1 MTISRRSFV
10 KIAAAAAAL
19 PRVAFTQTSA
29 PRPARN
35 ESREVLRELPYS
47 SVQLAGGPFKR
58 QYDALRAHYLAL
70 DNDRLLKVYR
80 QRAGLPAPGEDMGG
94 WYDFNGF
101 VPGHALGQFIS
112 GLARIGASTGDQACH
127 EKVHA
132 LVTGFGATLGAK
144 NQSILRPE
152 TNLWP
157 CYTLDKHFIGL
168 IDSARLSNVTES
180 KDLLERVLH
189 GAKSLLP
196 PQGRDRIG
204 KKNPPYD
211 ETYVMPENLFA
222 AHELTGDS
230 AFHDL
235 AVRYLLDREYFD
247 PLARGE
253 NPLPGQHAYSHAI
266 ALSSAGK
273 AFLTLGEP
281 NYREAMRNAFT
292 LLTTQ
297 QQFASGGW
305 GPNETFIAPH
315 RGELYASLSTTVD
328 HFETPCG
335 SYAATKLARYL
346 LRTTSDPRER
356 VQYADYLERVL
367 YNAILAARLP
377 DSDGDYFYYSTYSPM
392 ATKVY
397 YKSKWP
403 CCSGTLVQTVADYPI
418 DIYMQSTEGIDV
430 NLYIPSRATWM
441 QNGVRASLAIE
452 TNYPREN
459 SVSILVS
466 PERPLEF
473 TLRLRVP
480 SWANGKA
487 NVTMGAQAIA
497 SSVPGTYIELR
508 RYWKSGDKIQLTIP
522 QDFRVE
528 PIDEHHPE
536 TVALM
541 RGPLQYV
548 ALNPAKNLNDVPMPL
563 PASLRS
569 APLRNSQP
577 QGPHAQGAQSQGAQP
592 FFEGSGSRQVT
603 FVPLYEIGLETYT
616 SYFTRA

>member
-1 MTISRRSFV
+1 M
-10 KIAAAAAAL
+10 AAGAAAL
-19 PRVAFTQTSA
+19 PRFTFAQAS
-29 PRPARN
+29 PPAT
-35 ESREVLRELPYS
+35 SREPLRELPYS
-47 SVQLAGGPFKR
+47 SVQLTAGPFKR
-58 QYDALRAHYLAL
+58 QYDALHAHYLSL
-70 DNDRLLKVYR
+70 DNNRLLKVYR

-94 WYDFNGF
+94 WYDLNGF

-112 GLARIGASTGDQACH
+112 GLARIGASTRDQSCH

-132 LVTGFGATLGAK
+132 LVTGFGATLGPK

-157 CYTLDKHFIGL
+157 CYTLDKHFVGL
-168 IDSARLSNVTES
+168 IDSARLSGVAES
-180 KDLLERVLH
+180 KDLLERVFH

-196 PQGRDRIG
+196 AEGRDRIG
-204 KKNPPYD
+204 KKDPPYD

-222 AHELTGDS
+222 AHEMTGDP
-230 AFHDL
+230 ALHEL

-273 AFLTLGEP
+273 AYLKLGEAK
-281 NYREAMRNAFT
+281 YREAMRNAFT

-315 RGELYASLSTTVD
+315 RGELYASLATTVD

-346 LRTTSDPRER
+346 LRTTPDPRER

-367 YNAILAARLP
+367 YNAILAVRLP

-418 DIYMQSTEGIDV
+418 DIYMQSDEGIDV

-441 QNGVRASLAIE
+441 QNGAHVSLAIE
-452 TNYPREN
+452 TNYPAEN
-459 SVSILVS
+459 FVSISVS
-466 PERPLEF
+466 PERPVEF
-473 TLRLRVP
+473 TVRLRVP
-480 SWANGKA
+480 SWTNGKA
-487 NVTMGAQAIA
+487 TATMGTQAIA
-497 SSVPGTYIELR
+497 SDLPGTYIELR
-508 RYWKSGDKIQLTIP
+508 RHWKSGDTIQMSVP
-522 QDFRVE
+522 QDFRFE
-528 PIDEHHPE
+528 PIDEQHPE

-548 ALNPAKNLNDVPMPL
+548 ALNPAKGLDEDPLPL

-569 APLRNSQP
+569 VLPDNSQP
-577 QGPHAQGAQSQGAQP
+577 QGPHAQGVQSQGAHSFLQ
-592 FFEGSGSRQVT
+592 GSGSRQVT
-603 FVPLYEIGLETYT
+603 FVPLYQIGLETYT

>member
-1 MTISRRSFV
+1 M
-10 KIAAAAAAL
+10 
-19 PRVAFTQTSA
+19 PGVAFGQTVA
-29 PRPARN
+29 PTS
-35 ESREVLRELPYS
+35 SRETLTDSSREPLRELPYAA
-47 SVQLAGGPFKR
+47 VQLTGGPFKR
-58 QYDALRAHYLAL
+58 QYDALHAHYLSL

-80 QRAGLPAPGEDMGG
+80 QRAGLPAPGADMGG
-94 WYDFNGF
+94 WYDLNGF

-112 GLARIGASTGDQACH
+112 GLARIGASTGDRACH

-132 LVTGFGATLGAK
+132 LVTGFGATLGPQ

-168 IDSARLSNVTES
+168 IDSARLSHVTES
-180 KDLLERVLH
+180 KALLERVFD

-196 PQGRDRIG
+196 AQGHDRIG

-222 AHELTGDS
+222 AYELTGDP
-230 AFHDL
+230 AFHEL
-235 AVRYLLDREYFD
+235 AIRYLLDREYFD

-273 AFLTLGEP
+273 AYLTLGDAK
-281 NYREAMRNAFT
+281 YREAMRNAFT

-315 RGELYASLSTTVD
+315 RGELYASLSNTVD

-346 LRTTSDPRER
+346 LRTTPDPRER
-356 VQYADYLERVL
+356 VRYADYLERVL

-403 CCSGTLVQTVADYPI
+403 CCSGTLVQTAADYPI
-418 DIYMQSTEGIDV
+418 DIYMQSDDGLDV
-430 NLYIPSRATWM
+430 NLYIPSRATRTHA
-441 QNGVRASLAIE
+441 GTHVSIAIE
-452 TNYPREN
+452 TNYPAED
-459 SVSILVS
+459 SVSISLA
-466 PERPLEF
+466 PERPAEF

-480 SWANGKA
+480 SWASGRASVMLGK
-487 NVTMGAQAIA
+487 QAIA
-497 SSVPGTYIELR
+497 SDAPGTYIEIHR
-508 RYWKSGDKIQLTIP
+508 HWKSGDTIRLTIP
-522 QDFRVE
+522 QDFRIE
-528 PIDEHHPE
+528 PIDEQHPQ

-548 ALNPAKNLNDVPMPL
+548 ALNPRKGLNEEPMKL
-563 PASLRS
+563 PANLR
-569 APLRNSQP
+569 P
-577 QGPHAQGAQSQGAQP
+577 QGAQT
-592 FFEGSGSRQVT
+592 FVEGSGASQVM
-603 FVPLYEIGLETYT
+603 FVPLHQIGLETYT

>member
-1 MTISRRSFV
+1 VAISRRNFV
-10 KIAAAAAAL
+10 RVVAAAAAL
-19 PRVAFTQTSA
+19 PRVAFARTSA
-29 PRPARN
+29 LAS
-35 ESREVLRELPYS
+35 SREPLRELPYS
-47 SVQLAGGPFKR
+47 SVQLTGGPFKR
-58 QYDALRAHYLAL
+58 QYDALHAHYLSL

-80 QRAGLPAPGEDMGG
+80 QRAGLPAPGDDMGG
-94 WYDFNGF
+94 WYDLNGF

-112 GLARIGASTGDQACH
+112 GLARIGASTSDQACH

-132 LVTGFGATLGAK
+132 LVSGFGATLGAN
-144 NQSILRPE
+144 NQSILRPD

-157 CYTLDKHFIGL
+157 CYTLDKHFVGL
-168 IDSARLSNVTES
+168 IDSARLSNVIES
-180 KDLLERVLH
+180 KDLLVRLFA
-189 GAKSLLP
+189 GAKPLLP
-196 PQGRDRIG
+196 AQGRDRIG
-204 KKNPPYD
+204 KKDAPYD

-222 AHELTGDS
+222 AHELTGDP
-230 AFHDL
+230 ALGEL

-273 AFLTLGEP
+273 AYLSLGDTK
-281 NYREAMRNAFT
+281 YRDAMRNAFT

-315 RGELYASLSTTVD
+315 GGELYASLASTVD

-346 LRTTSDPRER
+346 LRTTPDPRER
-356 VQYADYLERVL
+356 VPYADYLERVL
-367 YNAILAARLP
+367 YNTILAARLP
-377 DSDGDYFYYSTYSPM
+377 NTNGDYFYYSTYSPN

-403 CCSGTLVQTVADYPI
+403 CCSGTLVQTVADYPL
-418 DIYMQSTEGIDV
+418 DIYMESQQAIDV
-430 NLYIPSRATWM
+430 NLYVPSRVAWM
-441 QNGVRASLAIE
+441 QNSTRVALRME
-452 TNYPREN
+452 TNYPAQD
-459 SVSILVS
+459 SVSISLL
-466 PERPLEF
+466 PDRPTEF
-473 TLRLRVP
+473 TVRLRVP
-480 SWANGKA
+480 SWASGRA
-487 NVTMGAQAIA
+487 RVTINDHRIA
-497 SSVPGTYIELR
+497 SESQGAFGVPGTYVELR
-508 RYWKSGDKIQLTIP
+508 RRWKSGDTIQLTIP

-528 PIDEHHPE
+528 PIDELHPE

-548 ALNPAKNLNDVPMPL
+548 ALHPSEGLNKEPMPL
-563 PASLRS
+563 PSGL
-569 APLRNSQP
+569 QP
-577 QGPHAQGAQSQGAQP
+577 QGPQS
-592 FFEGSGSRQVT
+592 FLEGSGGSQVIL
-603 FVPLYEIGLETYT
+603 VPLHQIGLESYT

>member
-1 MTISRRSFV
+1 VTISRRNFV
-10 KIAAAAAAL
+10 KMAAAAAAL
-19 PRVAFTQTSA
+19 PRVAFAQTSVPPPFHEA
-29 PRPARN
+29 
-35 ESREVLRELPYS
+35 LRELPYS
-47 SVQLAGGPFKR
+47 SVQLTGGAFKR
-58 QYDALRAHYLAL
+58 QYDALHAHYLSL

-94 WYDFNGF
+94 WYDLTGF

-132 LVTGFGATLGAK
+132 LVTGFGATLGPN

-180 KDLLERVLH
+180 KDLLARVFH
-189 GAKSLLP
+189 GAKPLLP
-196 PQGRDRIG
+196 AEGRDRIG
-204 KKNPPYD
+204 KNDPPYD
-211 ETYVMPENLFA
+211 ETYVMPENLFEA
-222 AHELTGDS
+222 YELTGDPLL
-230 AFHDL
+230 HEL

-247 PLARGE
+247 LLARGE

-273 AFLTLGEP
+273 AYFSLGEP
-281 NYREAMRNAFT
+281 KYREAMRNAFT

-305 GPNETFIAPH
+305 GPNETFITPH
-315 RGELYASLSTTVD
+315 RGELYSSLSSTVD

-346 LRTTSDPRER
+346 LRTTPDPRER
-356 VQYADYLERVL
+356 VQYADYLERVV
-367 YNAILAARLP
+367 YNTILAARLP

-418 DIYMQSTEGIDV
+418 DIYMQSDQGIDV
-430 NLYIPSRATWM
+430 NLYIPSRVTWT
-441 QNGVRASLAIE
+441 QGGARVSLATE
-452 TNYPREN
+452 TSYPAEN
-459 SVSILVS
+459 SVSISVS
-466 PERPLEF
+466 SDRAMEF

-480 SWANGKA
+480 SWVTGKA
-487 NVTMGAQAIA
+487 NVTTGEQTIA
-497 SSVPGTYIELR
+497 SGVPGTYIELR
-508 RYWKSGDKIQLTIP
+508 RHWKRGDTIHLTIP

-528 PIDEHHPE
+528 PIDEHHSE

-548 ALNPAKNLNDVPMPL
+548 ALNPAKGLNEDRMAL
-563 PASLRS
+563 PASLRA
-569 APLRNSQP
+569 APPGDFR
-577 QGPHAQGAQSQGAQP
+577 AQDAQS
-592 FFEGSGSRQVT
+592 FLEGSGSHQVT
-603 FVPLYEIGLETYT
+603 FVPLHQIGLETYT

>member
-1 MTISRRSFV
+1 MKMAT
-10 KIAAAAAAL
+10 AAAAL
-19 PRVAFTQTSA
+19 PRSAFAQSSA
-29 PRPARN
+29 PAPSHAT
-35 ESREVLRELPYS
+35 SRESLRELPYS

-58 QYDALRAHYLAL
+58 QYDALHAHYLSL

-94 WYDFNGF
+94 WYDLNGF

-132 LVTGFGATLGAK
+132 LVTGFGATLGPA

-168 IDSARLSNVTES
+168 IDSARLSNVAES
-180 KDLLERVLH
+180 TILLERVFH
-189 GAKSLLP
+189 GAKPLLP
-196 PQGRDRIG
+196 TKGRDRIG
-204 KKNPPYD
+204 KKDPPYD

-222 AHELTGDS
+222 AHELTGDP
-230 AFHDL
+230 AFREL
-235 AVRYLLDREYFD
+235 AIRYLLDREYFD

-273 AFLTLGEP
+273 AYLSLGDTK
-281 NYREAMRNAFT
+281 YREAMRNAFT

-315 RGELYASLSTTVD
+315 RGELYSSLSTTVD

-346 LRTTSDPRER
+346 LRTTPNPRER

-418 DIYMQSTEGIDV
+418 DIYMQSEQGIDV
-430 NLYIPSRATWM
+430 NLYIPSRAAWK
-441 QNGVRASLAIE
+441 QADARVSLAME
-452 TNYPREN
+452 TNYPAEN
-459 SVSILVS
+459 SVSISVS
-466 PERPLEF
+466 PDRPVEF
-473 TLRLRVP
+473 TLCLRVP
-480 SWANGKA
+480 SWADGKA
-487 NVTMGAQAIA
+487 KVTMGAQAIA
-497 SSVPGTYIELR
+497 SGVPGTYIELR
-508 RYWKSGDKIQLTIP
+508 RHWRRGDTIQLAIP

-528 PIDEHHPE
+528 PIDERHPE

-548 ALNPAKNLNDVPMPL
+548 AVNPPKGLNEEPMPL
-563 PASLRS
+563 PASLRAAQPENFS
-569 APLRNSQP
+569 ARV
-577 QGPHAQGAQSQGAQP
+577 AQSQDAP
-592 FFEGSGSRQVT
+592 SFLEGSGPRQVT
-603 FVPLYEIGLETYT
+603 FVPLHQIRLETYT
-616 SYFTRA
+616 TYFTRA

>member
-1 MTISRRSFV
+1 M
-10 KIAAAAAAL
+10 AAAAAAL
-19 PRVAFTQTSA
+19 PRIAFARPSA
-29 PRPARN
+29 PAA
-35 ESREVLRELPYS
+35 SREPLRELPYS
-47 SVQLAGGPFKR
+47 SVQLTSGPFKR
-58 QYDALRAHYLAL
+58 QYDALHTHYLSL

-80 QRAGLPAPGEDMGG
+80 QRGGLPAPGTDMGG
-94 WYDFNGF
+94 WYDLNGF

-127 EKVHA
+127 EKVHR
-132 LVTGFGATLGAK
+132 LVAGFGATLGPN

-168 IDSARLSNVTES
+168 IDSARLSNVAES
-180 KDLLERVLH
+180 KDLLARVFQ
-189 GAKSLLP
+189 GAKPLLP
-196 PQGRDRIG
+196 AQGRDRIG
-204 KKNPPYD
+204 KKDPPYD

-222 AHELTGDS
+222 AYELTGDP
-230 AFHDL
+230 AFHEL
-235 AVRYLLDREYFD
+235 AIRYLLDRKYFD
-247 PLARGE
+247 PLARGD

-266 ALSSAGK
+266 ALSSGGK
-273 AFLTLGEP
+273 AYLSLGDTK
-281 NYREAMRNAFT
+281 YRDAMRNAFT
-292 LLTTQ
+292 LLTTE

-305 GPNETFIAPH
+305 GPNETFITPH
-315 RGELYASLSTTVD
+315 RGELHASLSSTVD

-346 LRTTSDPRER
+346 LRTTADARER

-367 YNAILAARLP
+367 HNTILAARLP

-418 DIYMQSTEGIDV
+418 DIYMQSDRGIDV
-430 NLYIPSRATWM
+430 NLYIPSRVMWTQA
-441 QNGVRASLAIE
+441 GVRVALE
-452 TNYPREN
+452 MQTNYPAEN
-459 SVSILVS
+459 NVSISISLNH
-466 PERPLEF
+466 PAEF
-473 TLRLRVP
+473 TLGLRVP
-480 SWANGKA
+480 SWASGKV
-487 NVTMGAQAIA
+487 NVTMRDQSVASGA
-497 SSVPGTYIELR
+497 PGTFIELR
-508 RYWKSGDKIQLTIP
+508 RNWKPGDTIQLAIP

-528 PIDEHHPE
+528 PIDELHPE

-548 ALNPAKNLNDVPMPL
+548 AVNPAKRLNEQPLAL
-563 PASLRS
+563 PANLRP
-569 APLRNSQP
+569 APSGNSMEQN
-577 QGPHAQGAQSQGAQP
+577 AQS
-592 FFEGSGSRQVT
+592 FLEGSGSRQVT
-603 FVPLYEIGLETYT
+603 FVPLYQIGLETYT

>member
-1 MTISRRSFV
+1 M
-10 KIAAAAAAL
+10 
-19 PRVAFTQTSA
+19 PRVAFAQSA
-29 PRPARN
+29 SDAVREA
-35 ESREVLRELPYS
+35 SREPLRELPYS
-47 SVQLAGGPFKR
+47 SVQLTGGPFKR
-58 QYDALRAHYLAL
+58 QYDALHAHYLSL

-80 QRAGLPAPGEDMGG
+80 QRAGLSAPGEDMGG

-127 EKVHA
+127 EKVHT
-132 LVTGFGATLGAK
+132 LVTGFGATLGPD

-157 CYTLDKHFIGL
+157 CYTLDKHFVGL
-168 IDSARLSNVTES
+168 IDAARLSNVTES
-180 KDLLERVLH
+180 KNLLTRIFQ

-196 PQGRDRIG
+196 TQGRDRIG
-204 KKNPPYD
+204 KKDPPYD
-211 ETYVMPENLFA
+211 ETYVMPENLFGA
-222 AHELTGDS
+222 YELTGDP

-273 AFLTLGEP
+273 AYLSLGDAK
-281 NYREAMRNAFT
+281 YRDAMRTAFT

-315 RGELYASLSTTVD
+315 HGELYSSLSSTVD

-346 LRTTSDPRER
+346 LRTTPDSSER
-356 VQYADYLERVL
+356 VRYADYLERVL

-418 DIYMQSTEGIDV
+418 DIYMRSEPGVDV
-430 NLYIPSRATWM
+430 NLYIPSRLTWT
-441 QNGVRASLAIE
+441 QDDSRVSLVME
-452 TNYPREN
+452 TNYPAAD
-459 SVSILVS
+459 SVSITLS
-466 PERPLEF
+466 ADRPAEF

-487 NVTMGAQAIA
+487 KVTMENRIIA
-497 SSVPGTYIELR
+497 SGAAGTYIELR
-508 RYWKSGDKIQLTIP
+508 RHWKIDDAIQLTIP

-528 PIDEHHPE
+528 PIDEDHPE

-548 ALNPAKNLNDVPMPL
+548 ALNPPKGLNEAPMAL
-563 PASLRS
+563 PSGLRAVS
-569 APLRNSQP
+569 RDNQE
-577 QGPHAQGAQSQGAQP
+577 AQSAQS
-592 FFEGSGSRQVT
+592 FVEGSGSRQIT
-603 FVPLYEIGLETYT
+603 FVPLYQIGLERYT

>member
-1 MTISRRSFV
+1 MSRRNFV
-10 KIAAAAAAL
+10 KMAAAAAVL
-19 PRVAFTQTSA
+19 PRVAFARTSA
-29 PRPARN
+29 PASP
-35 ESREVLRELPYS
+35 REPLRELPYS
-47 SVQLAGGPFKR
+47 SVQLTGGSFKR
-58 QYDALRAHYLAL
+58 QYDALHAHYLSL

-80 QRAGLPAPGEDMGG
+80 QRAGLPAPGDDMGG
-94 WYDFNGF
+94 WYDLNGF
-101 VPGHALGQFIS
+101 APGHALGQFIS

-132 LVTGFGATLGAK
+132 LVTGFGATLGPG
-144 NQSILRPE
+144 NESILRPQ

-157 CYTLDKHFIGL
+157 CYTLDKHFVGL

-180 KDLLERVLH
+180 KDLLTRVFQ
-189 GAKSLLP
+189 GARPLLP
-196 PQGRDRIG
+196 AHGRDRIG
-204 KKNPPYD
+204 KKDPPYD
-211 ETYVMPENLFA
+211 ETYVMPENLFEA
-222 AHELTGDS
+222 YELTGDP
-230 AFHDL
+230 ALHDL

-273 AFLTLGEP
+273 AYFSLGDSK
-281 NYREAMRNAFT
+281 YREAMSNAFT

-315 RGELYASLSTTVD
+315 RRELYSSLSSTVD

-346 LRTTSDPRER
+346 LRITPDPHER
-356 VQYADYLERVL
+356 VQYADYLERVV
-367 YNAILAARLP
+367 YNTILAARLP
-377 DSDGDYFYYSTYSPM
+377 DSDGDYFYYSTYSPV

-418 DIYMQSTEGIDV
+418 DIYMQSDQGIDV
-430 NLYIPSRATWM
+430 NLYIPSRLAWTQGATR
-441 QNGVRASLAIE
+441 VSLSME
-452 TNYPREN
+452 TNYPAEDK
-459 SVSILVS
+459 VSIAVS
-466 PERPLEF
+466 PERAVEF

-480 SWANGKA
+480 SWANGDAK
-487 NVTMGAQAIA
+487 VTMGNPTIA
-497 SSVPGTYIELR
+497 SGAPGTHIELR
-508 RYWKSGDKIQLTIP
+508 RRWKSGDAIQLTIP

-528 PIDEHHPE
+528 PIDEDHPQ

-548 ALNPAKNLNDVPMPL
+548 ALNPAKGLSEDPMPL
-563 PASLRS
+563 PGNLR
-569 APLRNSQP
+569 RED
-577 QGPHAQGAQSQGAQP
+577 AQS
-592 FFEGSGSRQVT
+592 FVEGSGPSQVT
-603 FVPLYEIGLETYT
+603 FVPLHQIGLEAYT

>member
-1 MTISRRSFV
+1 M
-10 KIAAAAAAL
+10 AASAAAL
-19 PRVAFTQTSA
+19 PRVTFAGASV
-29 PRPARN
+29 PAHFGESLRMPID
-35 ESREVLRELPYS
+35 ESWRESSREPLRELPYS
-47 SVQLAGGPFKR
+47 AVQLTDGPFKR
-58 QYDALRAHYLAL
+58 QYDALHTHYLSL

-94 WYDFNGF
+94 WYDLNGF

-127 EKVHA
+127 ERVHT
-132 LVTGFGATLGAK
+132 LVTGFGATLGSK

-180 KDLLERVLH
+180 KDLLGRVLD
-189 GAKSLLP
+189 GAKPLLP
-196 PQGRDRIG
+196 AKGRDRIG
-204 KKNPPYD
+204 KKDPPYD

-222 AHELTGDS
+222 ASELTGDP

-235 AVRYLLDREYFD
+235 AIRYLLDREYFD

-253 NPLPGQHAYSHAI
+253 NPFPGQHAYSHAI

-273 AFLTLGEP
+273 AYLSLGDP
-281 NYREAMRNAFT
+281 KYSDAMRNAFT

-315 RGELYASLSTTVD
+315 RGELYSSLSSTVD

-346 LRTTSDPRER
+346 LRTTTDSRER

-403 CCSGTLVQTVADYPI
+403 CCSGTLVQTVADYPV
-418 DIYMQSTEGIDV
+418 DIYMQSEPGIDL
-430 NLYIPSRATWM
+430 NLYIPSRVAWT
-441 QNGVRASLAIE
+441 QGGARVSLAIE
-452 TNYPREN
+452 TNYPAEDSISI
-459 SVSILVS
+459 SVS
-466 PERPLEF
+466 PDRPVEF
-473 TLRLRVP
+473 SLRLRVP
-480 SWANGKA
+480 SWVDGKA
-487 NVTMGAQAIA
+487 TVTVAGQAIA
-497 SSVPGTYIELR
+497 SGAPGTYIELR
-508 RYWKSGDKIQLTIP
+508 RRWKHGDTIELIIP

-528 PIDEHHPE
+528 PIDEQHPE
-536 TVALM
+536 TAALM

-548 ALNPAKNLNDVPMPL
+548 ACNPAKGLNEEGLPL
-563 PASLRS
+563 PADLRTQRAQAFVEDS
-569 APLRNSQP
+569 A
-577 QGPHAQGAQSQGAQP
+577 
-592 FFEGSGSRQVT
+592 SGQVT
-603 FVPLYEIGLETYT
+603 FVPLYKIGIEAYT

>member
-1 MTISRRSFV
+1 MSRRDFV
-10 KIAAAAAAL
+10 KMAAAAAAV
-19 PRVAFTQTSA
+19 PRVALAGASA
-29 PRPARN
+29 PAPFREPLVEAPGGV
-35 ESREVLRELPYS
+35 SREPLRELPYS
-47 SVQLAGGPFKR
+47 AVQLTDGPFKR
-58 QYDALRAHYLAL
+58 QYDALHAHYLSL

-80 QRAGLPAPGEDMGG
+80 QRAGLPAPGDDMGG
-94 WYDFNGF
+94 WYDLNGF

-132 LVTGFGATLGAK
+132 LVTGFGATLGPK

-157 CYTLDKHFIGL
+157 CYTLDKHFVGL
-168 IDSARLSNVTES
+168 IDSARLSNVSES
-180 KDLLERVLH
+180 KDLLARVFH
-189 GAKSLLP
+189 GAKALLP
-196 PQGRDRIG
+196 AEGRDRIG
-204 KKNPPYD
+204 KKDPPYD
-211 ETYVMPENLFA
+211 ETYVMPENLFEA
-222 AHELTGDS
+222 YGLTGDP
-230 AFHDL
+230 ALHDL
-235 AVRYLLDREYFD
+235 AIRYLLDREYFD

-273 AFLTLGEP
+273 AYISLGDTK
-281 NYREAMRNAFT
+281 YRDAIRNAFT
-292 LLTTQ
+292 LLTAQ

-315 RGELYASLSTTVD
+315 RGELYASLSSTVD

-346 LRTTSDPRER
+346 LRTMADPQER
-356 VQYADYLERVL
+356 VRYADYLERVL

-377 DSDGDYFYYSTYSPM
+377 DSDGDYYYYSTYSPM

-418 DIYMQSTEGIDV
+418 DIYMQSDEGMDV
-430 NLYIPSRATWM
+430 NLYVPSRVAWTESGA
-441 QNGVRASLAIE
+441 GVSLAME
-452 TNYPREN
+452 TNYPAED
-459 SVSILVS
+459 SVSIAVA
-466 PERPLEF
+466 PERRVEF

-480 SWANGKA
+480 SWVNGRAKVA
-487 NVTMGAQAIA
+487 IGDRVIA
-497 SSVPGTYIELR
+497 SGGQGASGAAGTYIELR
-508 RYWKSGDKIQLTIP
+508 RQWKPGDTIRLTIP

-528 PIDEHHPE
+528 EIDEHHSE

-548 ALNPAKNLNDVPMPL
+548 AVNPAKGLNEDPMRLPGNL
-563 PASLRS
+563 R
-569 APLRNSQP
+569 
-577 QGPHAQGAQSQGAQP
+577 AQDAQT
-592 FFEGSGSRQVT
+592 FIEGSGARQAT
-603 FVPLYEIGLETYT
+603 FVPLHQIGLETYT

>member
-1 MTISRRSFV
+1 M
-10 KIAAAAAAL
+10 AAAATAL
-19 PRVAFTQTSA
+19 PHVTFAQTS
-29 PRPARN
+29 PPAT
-35 ESREVLRELPYS
+35 SREPLRELPYS
-47 SVQLAGGPFKR
+47 SVHLTGGPFKR
-58 QYDALRAHYLAL
+58 QYDALHAHYLAL

-94 WYDFNGF
+94 WYDLDGF

-112 GLARIGASTGDQACH
+112 GLARIGASTRDQACH
-127 EKVHA
+127 EKVYA
-132 LVTGFGATLGAK
+132 LVTGFGTALGPK

-168 IDSARLSNVTES
+168 IDSAHLSNVTES
-180 KDLLERVLH
+180 KALLERVFR

-196 PQGRDRIG
+196 PEGRDRIG

-222 AHELTGDS
+222 AHELTGDP
-230 AFHDL
+230 ALHEL
-235 AVRYLLDREYFD
+235 AIRYLLDREYFD

-253 NPLPGQHAYSHAI
+253 NPLPGRHAYSHAI
-266 ALSSAGK
+266 ALSSAGR
-273 AFLTLGEP
+273 AYLTLGEP
-281 NYREAMRNAFT
+281 KYRQAMHNAFT
-292 LLTTQ
+292 LLTTH

-305 GPNETFIAPH
+305 GPNETFITPH
-315 RGELYASLSTTVD
+315 RGELYASLLTTVD

-346 LRTTSDPRER
+346 LRTTPNSRER

-367 YNAILAARLP
+367 YNTILAARLP

-418 DIYMQSTEGIDV
+418 DIYMQSPEGIDV
-430 NLYIPSRATWM
+430 NLYIPSHVTWT
-441 QNGVRASLAIE
+441 QNGVPVSIAIE
-452 TNYPREN
+452 TNYPAGN
-459 SVSILVS
+459 SISASIS
-466 PERPLEF
+466 PERPVEF

-487 NVTMGAQAIA
+487 NVAMGRQAIA
-497 SSVPGTYIELR
+497 SGLPATYIELR
-508 RYWKSGDKIQLTIP
+508 RLWKSGDTIQLTIP

-528 PIDEHHPE
+528 SIDEEHPQ

-548 ALNPAKNLNDVPMPL
+548 AVSPAKGLNEDPMPL
-563 PASLRS
+563 PADLRPPS
-569 APLRNSQP
+569 PGNSQ
-577 QGPHAQGAQSQGAQP
+577 SVETRY
-592 FFEGSGSRQVT
+592 FLDGSGSRQVT
-603 FVPLYEIGLETYT
+603 FVPLYQIGLETYT